1 MSCRYRVSFTRK
13 GKRLKTTVTFR
24 KKSRANAYKDS
35 LNKNLTGAKA
45 RVVKDTKRRKK

>member
-13 GKRLKTTVTFR
+13 GKRLKTSTRFH

-45 RVVKDTKRRKK
+45 RVIKDRSKK